1 MQKCKNIKIGITKK
15 KAVTMHIGKE
25 KILKTSNIEPV
36 MISCDL
42 FK

>member
-1 MQKCKNIKIGITKK
+1 MQKCKNIKIGITK